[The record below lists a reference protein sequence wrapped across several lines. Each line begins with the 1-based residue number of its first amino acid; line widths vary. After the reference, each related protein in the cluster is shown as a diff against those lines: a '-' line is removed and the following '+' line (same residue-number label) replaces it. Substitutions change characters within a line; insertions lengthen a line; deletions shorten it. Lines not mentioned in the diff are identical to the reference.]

1 YGSRS
6 PREKAGKSSMASSNS
21 GSWRRPMQIVCALAA
36 VAGLL
41 FLVQALREPPQVGTD
56 EEVFATVDALFT
68 ALTSRD
74 DSRLDDCDER
84 LLAFREADELPAK
97 AADHLDAVIQ
107 QARSGQW
114 EPAAKRLYDFMYRQ
128 RRD

>member
-1 YGSRS
+1 
-6 PREKAGKSSMASSNS
+6 MASSDADT
-21 GSWRRPMQIVCALAA
+21 RRRLVLIVCGVA
-36 VAGLL
+36 VVAVVV
-41 FLVQALREPPQVGTD
+41 FLVQAFKAPPQIGTD

-74 DSRLDDCDER
+74 DNRLDHCEDR
-84 LLAFREADELPAK
+84 LLALREANQLPEK
-97 AADHLDAVIQ
+97 AADHLDAVIE

-114 EPAAKRLYDFMYRQ
+114 EPAAKRLYEFMYRQ